1 MGFVHD
7 LQMTALVQLGKIVHP
22 VSQQSER
29 NLPAAKGV
37 IDLLGMLEMKTRG
50 NLSSEEN
57 RFLQQVLTTLRLN
70 YVDEA
75 SRPEAA
81 AEAPAAESE
90 RRQDDGAEG
99 PPSGPGDSAET
110 TAGKDEHGAS

>member
-1 MGFVHD
+1 VNVADGDPNSLFVGFVYD

-22 VSQQSER
+22 VTQKTER

-37 IDLLGMLEMKTRG
+37 IDLLGMLEGKTRG
-50 NLSSEEN
+50 NLTPEEG

-75 SRPEAA
+75 GRRDPAGEGSTDGTPVGPEA
-81 AEAPAAESE
+81 PDESG
-90 RRQDDGAEG
+90 RDGA
-99 PPSGPGDSAET
+99 A
-110 TAGKDEHGAS
+110 

>member
-1 MGFVHD
+1 MDVASGEPNSLFVGFVYD

-22 VSQQSER
+22 VSQKTER

-37 IDLLGMLEMKTRG
+37 IDLLGMLEDKTRG
-50 NLSSEEN
+50 NLTPEEG

-75 SRPEAA
+75 GRRDPTAEGSTDGTPVGPEAP
-81 AEAPAAESE
+81 EE
-90 RRQDDGAEG
+90 
-99 PPSGPGDSAET
+99 PGT
-110 TAGKDEHGAS
+110 HGTA